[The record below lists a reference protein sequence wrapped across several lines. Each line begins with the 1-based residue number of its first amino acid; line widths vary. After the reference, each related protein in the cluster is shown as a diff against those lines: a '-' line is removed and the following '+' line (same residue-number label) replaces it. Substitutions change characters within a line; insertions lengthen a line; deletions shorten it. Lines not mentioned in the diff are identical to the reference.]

1 MRIILIFSYINQ
13 IMNKMSS
20 NSIDPKKKIFGIENA
35 SPTFQKIITKYRN
48 NRNSNLEDAQN
59 IMSIVEKAKYKL
71 ENMETEEDYL
81 MKELRN
87 DRKFMRKLIFLYGQ
101 RAGNHYNEIRS
112 YNEFKSKV
120 DKNYFFSPKEIQTIK
135 TRKKKIKTEKN
146 SIPLLP
152 NFFYNKKKSSNKF
165 LKIKPTIDKEKK
177 TSYLSKNST
186 GMSRFYNTTSN
197 IKIINNNK
205 GKNNNN
211 QKNLTEFSQRNI
223 PNNIEDEYLN
233 INRKPD
239 AIRDKIIFLKLK
251 KNSLFKNKTNNE
263 FHLSKK
269 LYLDNLIKI
278 NSDFTKTKNEFRKH
292 FVTNDYGCNYSKQ
305 QYEYLTK
312 KYFKY

>member
-1 MRIILIFSYINQ
+1 
-13 IMNKMSS
+13 MSS
-20 NSIDPKKKIFGIENA
+20 NSIEPKKKKKYFALFGIENA

-48 NRNSNLEDAQN
+48 NRNSNLEDARN

-71 ENMETEEDYL
+71 DNMETEEDYL

-165 LKIKPTIDKEKK
+165 LKIKPTIEKEKK
-177 TSYLSKNST
+177 NYNLT
-186 GMSRFYNTTSN
+186 GTSRFYNTTSN

-205 GKNNNN
+205 EKTSIN
-211 QKNLTEFSQRNI
+211 QKNLTEFSQKNI
-223 PNNIEDEYLN
+223 PSNIEDQYLN

-239 AIRDKIIFLKLK
+239 AIRDKIVFLKLK
-251 KNSLFKNKTNNE
+251 KNSLFKNKT
-263 FHLSKK
+263 
-269 LYLDNLIKI
+269 YIQIK
-278 NSDFTKTKNEFRKH
+278 
-292 FVTNDYGCNYSKQ
+292 Y
-305 QYEYLTK
+305 
-312 KYFKY
+312 